1 MAEAQAARGSRS
13 IPHVSEGEA
22 DEDGFVGQGYQ
33 DSREA
38 SVTINGLEIG
48 DDESQADVTVG
59 VNQPLPRQRRCS
71 ICGQLGHTARTCTA
85 EGTVGVATRA
95 PRKPSKEAVGAVAPM
110 LVGTLNFSVVSTFGP
125 ECGLTDM
132 EGKILIPSV
141 QRMME
146 RLPAATAT
154 KAALILDPLII
165 LTVFVMWG
173 RRIITVQNEKARQK
187 YAVQPH
193 EQARANGVAGTA
205 YEVPNESVSHSPA
218 TAYQHTNGT
227 ANGIPDA
234 GVTDETYGVPNSI
247 RDAFDD
253 KF

>member
-1 MAEAQAARGSRS
+1 
-13 IPHVSEGEA
+13 
-22 DEDGFVGQGYQ
+22 
-33 DSREA
+33 
-38 SVTINGLEIG
+38 
-48 DDESQADVTVG
+48 
-59 VNQPLPRQRRCS
+59 
-71 ICGQLGHTARTCTA
+71 
-85 EGTVGVATRA
+85 
-95 PRKPSKEAVGAVAPM
+95 
-110 LVGTLNFSVVSTFGP
+110 
-125 ECGLTDM
+125 
-132 EGKILIPSV
+132 
-141 QRMME
+141 MME